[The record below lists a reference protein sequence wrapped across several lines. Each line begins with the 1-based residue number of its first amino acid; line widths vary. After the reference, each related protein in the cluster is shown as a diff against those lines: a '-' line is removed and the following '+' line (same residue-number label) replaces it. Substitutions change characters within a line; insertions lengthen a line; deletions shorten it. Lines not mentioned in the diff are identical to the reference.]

1 MTFST
6 FSENTIYFVKMFFL
20 HLQDFAI
27 TCTDLP
33 SILLYIFFVFLI
45 LKYEW
50 FIHEHFHYL
59 TIKKIAKK
67 MKFQKNLTKEI
78 IHTNWH
84 NAYIYSNLFEL
95 LAIDTTQYSKEIK
108 KIAKAGVLYSSIL
121 YFLLIILFIL
131 LMWFLHPYFF
141 VLAVI
146 FLFTFI
152 TVLLSYFLCYK
163 EKYDDK
169 GELISQPDRF
179 LVKHPEQFKN
189 IHK

>member
-1 MTFST
+1 
-6 FSENTIYFVKMFFL
+6 
-20 HLQDFAI
+20 
-27 TCTDLP
+27 
-33 SILLYIFFVFLI
+33 
-45 LKYEW
+45 
-50 FIHEHFHYL
+50 
-59 TIKKIAKK
+59 
-67 MKFQKNLTKEI
+67 MKFQKKLTKEI
-78 IHTNWH
+78 IHTNCH
-84 NAYIYSNLFEL
+84 IAYIYSNLFEL

-141 VLAVI
+141 VWAVI

-179 LVKHPEQFKN
+179 LVKHPEHFKN